1 MTLQEM
7 QYFVSIAK
15 CGTLT
20 GAAKELY
27 LTQPTLSKFIAAQEK
42 IIGAPLFKRVN
53 NRYIPT
59 YLGQRYLE
67 RAQAILGLAHSLDLE
82 ISELLGSH
90 VDHISLGFTAMRIA
104 LTLPDV
110 LPVFKKMYPNVEV
123 DITVAHSM
131 ELEEKVLNG
140 SLDAAFITTPAYRKD
155 LNYEMI
161 FNEEFLLAAPP
172 NWKGGHHGILTSQSR
187 YPWVDLCTLK
197 NEPFIYQPA
206 MTRNRQMADKLFLQA
221 GFLPKVV
228 VELENVSACLGL
240 VASGYGFSFVSE
252 SLCAVARLSDNM
264 PQFFSV
270 GSPPFTTSYCGIYR
284 TNSYLSKYTRCFIN
298 LVKNG
303 RGA

>member
-7 QYFVSIAK
+7 QYLISIAK

-42 IIGAPLFKRVN
+42 IIGSPLFKRVN

-59 YLGQRYLE
+59 YIGQRYLE

-90 VDHISLGFTAMRIA
+90 IDHISLGFTAMRIA

-110 LPVFKKMYPNVEV
+110 LPVFKKLYPNVEI
-123 DITVAHSM
+123 DIVVAHSV

-140 SLDAAFITTPAYRKD
+140 SLDAAFITTPAYRRE

-161 FNEEFLLAAPP
+161 YNEEFLLAAPP
-172 NWKGGHHGILTSQSR
+172 GWTGSSSITDHHSR
-187 YPWVDLCTLK
+187 YPWVDLRELK
-197 NEPFIYQPA
+197 NESFIYQPP
-206 MTRNRQMADKLFLQA
+206 MTRNRQMTDKLFLQA
-221 GFLPKVV
+221 GYLPKVV

-252 SLCAVARLSDNM
+252 SLCAVAKLSDNM

-270 GSPPFTTSYCGIYR
+270 GAPPITTSYCGIYR
-284 TNSYLSKYTRCFIN
+284 SNSYLSKYTRCFIN
-298 LVKNG
+298 LVKNV
-303 RGA
+303 RV